1 MGLTTEGA
9 VVQILPETV
18 EDLVDASPM
27 SSGVDGSLV
36 LGSKDTTLLL
46 LDAATGEL
54 LEEVSAFG
62 GRIMQIAD
70 LLSQHSLHLL
80 PLNHIRFAK

>member
-1 MGLTTEGA
+1 M
-9 VVQILPETV
+9 

-27 SSGVDGSLV
+27 RSGVDGSLV
-36 LGSKDTTLLL
+36 LGSKDTSLLL

-62 GRIMQIAD
+62 GRIVQIAD
-70 LLSQHSLHLL
+70 LLSARTYHLMPSGHRSFGDTL
-80 PLNHIRFAK
+80 LLYWC